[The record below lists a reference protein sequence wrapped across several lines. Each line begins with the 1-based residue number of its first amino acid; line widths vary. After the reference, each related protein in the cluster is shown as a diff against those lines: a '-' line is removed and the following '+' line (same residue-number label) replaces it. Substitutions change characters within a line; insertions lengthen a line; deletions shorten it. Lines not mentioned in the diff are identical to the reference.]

1 MVARGQGMGMQGRRA
16 GLAGT
21 MLGVGLLAACS
32 ANDPVA
38 PIACPQPSIPA
49 DAADLTRYRPGPV
62 RDLTTLEF
70 DARLSGL
77 QGGCRPGR
85 RNESISMQLAPSFTV
100 DRGAAAA
107 GRTVVLPWSVAVLD
121 ATTNEPF
128 RPPQR
133 FLTPVGFG
141 PNETRTSVAGDAI
154 TVELPVS
161 DQRRATD
168 YRILVFL
175 QLTEE
180 ELALNRRRGP
190 R

>member
-1 MVARGQGMGMQGRRA
+1 MVARGQGMRMQGRRA
-16 GLAGT
+16 GLAGA
-21 MLGVGLLAACS
+21 MLGLGLLGACGAYDS
-32 ANDPVA
+32 VA

-49 DAADLTRYRPGPV
+49 DAADLTRYRPGAV

-85 RNESISMQLAPSFTV
+85 RNESITMELAPSFTV
-100 DRGAAAA
+100 DRGAAAG
-107 GRTVVLPWSVAVLD
+107 GRTVVLPWSVAVVD
-121 ATTNEPF
+121 ATTSEPL
-128 RPPQR
+128 RAPQR
-133 FLTPVGFG
+133 FVTPVGFG
-141 PNETRTSVAGDAI
+141 PNETRASVAGNAI
-154 TVELPVS
+154 TIELPVS
-161 DQRRATD
+161 ESRRATD
-168 YRILVFL
+168 YRVLVFL